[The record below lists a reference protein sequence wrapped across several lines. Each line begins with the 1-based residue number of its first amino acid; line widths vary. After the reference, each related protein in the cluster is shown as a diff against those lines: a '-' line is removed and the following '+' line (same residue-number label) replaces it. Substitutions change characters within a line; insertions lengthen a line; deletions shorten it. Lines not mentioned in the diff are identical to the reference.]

1 MKQMMSLSA
10 RREMVISIRQRYL
23 ESSCAEKG
31 RILDGFISTTGYDRK
46 YAISLLRQKARVADS
61 VLRKSR
67 PGAQVYDEQF
77 RQVLLYIWYTANQ
90 VCSKRLVPFLPDLV
104 AAMERHG
111 HLRITAD
118 IRYKLEKISAAT
130 VDRLLQPERRRI
142 KGGISHTKPGSLLK
156 NQIQVRTFA
165 DWNDVTP
172 GFFEIDLVA
181 HCGGDPHGTFLNT
194 LVMIDVSTGWLEC
207 MPLLKKSAA
216 DVINGISVAIKLM
229 PFEMKGLDTDT
240 GSEFI
245 NLEMLDFCEAQG
257 ITFTRAR
264 AYKKNDQAYVEE
276 KNGSVVRRLVGYDR
290 FQGTK
295 AWEALASFYGI
306 LRKYINFFQPSL
318 KLKKRTRQGGKV
330 SKQYEVALT
339 PYQRVLR
346 SPDVLDETK
355 KQLEAEYLTLDPV
368 YLMGEL
374 TRLQTSLWSYAW
386 SQNGRGDFD
395 GDRLEKS
402 EALDQVSAATN
413 ICEHFRYEKP
423 KDKRSLPRN
432 YRTRKDP
439 FEHVWNEVQLKLELQ
454 PDSYAREIIEWLS
467 EKHPGQYTMSQV
479 RTLQR
484 RIGEWRLREQS
495 YQLKMTQLMGG

>member
-1 MKQMMSLSA
+1 
-10 RREMVISIRQRYL
+10 
-23 ESSCAEKG
+23 
-31 RILDGFISTTGYDRK
+31 
-46 YAISLLRQKARVADS
+46 
-61 VLRKSR
+61 
-67 PGAQVYDEQF
+67 
-77 RQVLLYIWYTANQ
+77 
-90 VCSKRLVPFLPDLV
+90 
-104 AAMERHG
+104 MERHG
-111 HLRITAD
+111 HLRVTAD
-118 IRYKLEKISAAT
+118 IRDKLVKISAAT

-165 DWNDVTP
+165 DWNDATP

-181 HCGGDPHGTFLNT
+181 HCGGDPNGAFLNT

-229 PFEMKGLDTDT
+229 PFELKGLDTDS

-245 NLEMLDFCEAQG
+245 NLEMLDFCETHG

-290 FQGTK
+290 FQGSN
-295 AWEALASFYGI
+295 AWEALANFYRV

-318 KLKKRTRQGGKV
+318 KLRKKTRQGGKV

-346 SPDVLDETK
+346 SSDALEATK
-355 KQLEAEYLTLDPV
+355 EQLEAEYLTLDPV

-374 TRLQTSLWSYAW
+374 TRLQTSLWGFAW
-386 SQNGRGDFD
+386 SQNGRVNFD
-395 GDRLEKS
+395 DISLKEP
-402 EALDQVSAATN
+402 EALDQFSSAPN
-413 ICEHFRYEKP
+413 VCDHFRYEKP
-423 KDKRSLPRN
+423 TDKRSLPRN

-439 FEHVWNEVQLKLELQ
+439 FEKVWNEVQLKLELQ

-467 EKHPGQYTMSQV
+467 EKHPRCLSREFHVTCFSKGYGSLYCENWV
-479 RTLQR
+479 CGLRP
-484 RIGEWRLREQS
+484 RLNSRKFVCRVLPRGNQTPRGS
-495 YQLKMTQLMGG
+495 LLSLIHI

>member
-1 MKQMMSLSA
+1 MSLSA
-10 RREMVISIRQRYL
+10 RREMLISIRQRYL
-23 ESSCAEKG
+23 KSSWTEKG
-31 RILDGFISTTGYDRK
+31 RVLDGFIAVTGYDRK
-46 YAISLLRQKARVADS
+46 YAISLLHQKSKSTNS
-61 VLRKSR
+61 VKEKVR

-111 HLRITAD
+111 HLRINAD
-118 IRYKLEKISAAT
+118 IRHKLEKISAAT
-130 VDRLLQPERRRI
+130 VDRLLQPERRQI
-142 KGGISHTKPGSLLK
+142 KGGISRTKPGSLLK

-165 DWNDVTP
+165 DWDDVTP

-181 HCGGDPHGTFLNT
+181 HCGGDPNGAFLNT

-229 PFEMKGLDTDT
+229 PFELKGLDTDS

-245 NLEMLDFCEAQG
+245 NLEMLDFCEAHR

-290 FQGTK
+290 FQGRK
-295 AWEALASFYGI
+295 AWEALASFYCV
-306 LRKYINFFQPSL
+306 LRKYVNFFQPSL
-318 KLKKRTRQGGKV
+318 KLRKKTRQGGKV
-330 SKQYEVALT
+330 SKQYDEALT
-339 PYQRVLR
+339 PYQRIAR
-346 SPDVLDETK
+346 SSDVSEATK
-355 KQLEAEYLTLDPV
+355 ERLKAEYLTLDPV
-368 YLMGEL
+368 YLMAEL
-374 TRLQTSLWSYAW
+374 TRLQASLWSFAW
-386 SQNGRGDFD
+386 SQNGLVEIDD
-395 GDRLEKS
+395 ISLVEPV
-402 EALDQVSAATN
+402 ALDQFSSAPN
-413 ICEHFRYEKP
+413 VCDHFRYKKP

-439 FEHVWNEVQLKLELQ
+439 FEKVWNEIQLKLELQ
-454 PDSYAREIIEWLS
+454 PESYAREIIEWLS
-467 EKHPGQYTMSQV
+467 EKHPGQYTNSQV

-484 RIGEWRLREQS
+484 RINEWRLRDQS
-495 YQLKMTQLMGG
+495 YQIKMTQLMSS